1 MIYKNSDISRA
12 IDEYVH
18 VAWQR
23 EVCRLRFCEGMTY
36 EEIAE
41 TTGYSTVYIKKI
53 VKKHRETLFA
63 HL

>member
-1 MIYKNSDISRA
+1 MYKNSDMKTA

-36 EEIAE
+36 EEIGGR
-41 TTGYSTVYIKKI
+41 TGYSTQYIKEI
-53 VKKHRETLFA
+53 VKKHKPTLFA
-63 HL
+63 NL